1 MTSESPFIQKIEVDR
16 LPIELF
22 FGDSTQKKIDDWLQS
37 EKGLWVKEH
46 MVSSMQMRGIQWVEH
61 PHDRMVVIYA
71 ILTGKD
77 ITYFR
82 LKYGTN
88 DSMS

>member
-1 MTSESPFIQKIEVDR
+1 MTIDSPFIQKIEVDR
-16 LPIELF
+16 FPIEIWY
-22 FGDSTQKKIDDWLQS
+22 GDTPQKKIDDWLKS
-37 EKGLWVKEH
+37 EKGQWVKEH
-46 MVSSMQMRGIQWVEH
+46 MVSSMQMRGIQTVEQ
-61 PHDRMVVIYA
+61 PYDGIVVLYA
-71 ILTGKD
+71 ILTGLD